1 MEEVKNLVRFVTIP
15 NFPNY
20 CIGEDGRVWSDNRKR
35 YLKWYRGKG
44 CERPHVT
51 LFNNG
56 VSSKLFVATLV
67 AKAFVTNPKPNV
79 YKYVRYKDGNSA
91 NNHWSN
97 LEWCRN
103 QTGSKYGKA
112 KIFQSIVKG
121 TNFFTPIIDSYHT
134 VGNHIIELS
143 CSEKDNQHG
152 LYNREVN
159 GITFKG
165 KYGVTVITNNGN
177 GWERS
182 IELDKLCY
190 SRKEAMEYIKSLGDK
205 ENEV

>member
-20 CIGEDGRVWSDNRKR
+20 CIGEDGRVWSDNRMR

-51 LFNNG
+51 LFHNG
-56 VSSKLFVATLV
+56 NSAKLFIATLV
-67 AKAFVTNPKPNV
+67 AQAFVTNPKPNV

-121 TNFFTPIIDSYHT
+121 SNFFTPIVDSYYT
-134 VGNHIIELS
+134 VGNHIVELS
-143 CSEKDNQHG
+143 CSEKDNWRG
-152 LYNREVN
+152 RYDKIIN

-165 KYGVTVITNNGN
+165 KYGVTVITNEGD
-177 GWERS
+177 GWKRS
-182 IELDKLCY
+182 TELDKLCD
-190 SRKEAMEYIKSLGDK
+190 SRDEAIKYIKSLDK
-205 ENEV
+205 NEV

>member
-1 MEEVKNLVRFVTIP
+1 MEENKTTVRFVTISE
-15 NFPNY
+15 FPNY
-20 CIGEDGRVWSDNRKR
+20 CVGEDGRVWSDNRKR

-51 LFNNG
+51 LFHNG
-56 VSSKLFVATLV
+56 NSSKLFIATLV

-121 TNFFTPIIDSYHT
+121 SNFFTPIVDSYHT
-134 VGNHIIELS
+134 IGNHIIELS
-143 CSEKDNQHG
+143 YSEKDNQHG

-165 KYGVTVITNNGN
+165 KYGVTVITNEGD
-177 GWERS
+177 GWKRN
-182 IELDKLCY
+182 IELDKLCD
-190 SRKEAMEYIKSLGDK
+190 SRDEAIKYIKSLD
-205 ENEV
+205 NA

>member
-20 CIGEDGRVWSDNRKR
+20 CIGEDGRVWSDNRMG

-51 LFNNG
+51 LFHNG
-56 VSSKLFVATLV
+56 NSSKLFIAALV

-103 QTGSKYGKA
+103 QTGSKYGK
-112 KIFQSIVKG
+112 S
-121 TNFFTPIIDSYHT
+121 
-134 VGNHIIELS
+134 
-143 CSEKDNQHG
+143 
-152 LYNREVN
+152 
-159 GITFKG
+159 
-165 KYGVTVITNNGN
+165 
-177 GWERS
+177 
-182 IELDKLCY
+182 
-190 SRKEAMEYIKSLGDK
+190 
-205 ENEV
+205 